1 MTSSL
6 KILEKFIDVI
16 NAGKETRKM
25 LQETHQATEAHYAT
39 ATGIFPSD
47 SKIERF
53 QPKMTFW

>member
-25 LQETHQATEAHYAT
+25 LQETHEATEAHYAT
-39 ATGIFPSD
+39 ASGILPFI